1 LYPKELDKDT
11 QIAKQQQS
19 FIEREKKKKR
29 KKKGKRTHH
38 KGTVSSG
45 EMAQECRFVCVCVS
59 VCVRI

>member
-29 KKKGKRTHH
+29 KKKA
-38 KGTVSSG
+38 KGHTTREQSALVRWLKS
-45 EMAQECRFVCVCVS
+45 ADLCVCV
-59 VCVRI
+59 